1 MSYADVI
8 RGTQRAGL
16 DGVAIA
22 DHNTI
27 EGALALQ
34 SMAPFMV
41 IVAEEIKTSEGEII
55 GLFLKSTI
63 PRGLS
68 PEETIVAIREQ
79 GGIVCVPHPLDR
91 VRHSAMGRQT
101 LERIIDQV
109 DVLEVFN
116 ARVLFER
123 ENEAAREMALAH
135 RLAMSAGSDA
145 HAPSEIGHG
154 YVEIEPFD
162 GPASFLAALRRGT
175 VRGTLTTP
183 LIHVQTRLTR
193 LYRLFARK
201 DTKR

>member
-1 MSYADVI
+1 MLRPARTHPAFVGLVDVLCG
-8 RGTQRAGL
+8 RHPRHAAAGL

-34 SMAPFMV
+34 PMAPFMV

-123 ENEAAREMALAH
+123 ERAAREMALANW
-135 RLAMSAGSDA
+135 A
-145 HAPSEIGHG
+145 
-154 YVEIEPFD
+154 
-162 GPASFLAALRRGT
+162 
-175 VRGTLTTP
+175 
-183 LIHVQTRLTR
+183 
-193 LYRLFARK
+193 
-201 DTKR
+201 